1 MSFTEATVV
10 NFFKPASKKEPEH
23 TTWKVVDDTL
33 LVGTYF
39 NRASPNKTKPAA
51 PDEKRR
57 VAGFD
62 LVRENVFSFLFFFLH
77 FFNIF
82 GGAGDAFERQR
93 ELNALLGLANGR
105 CHHGRDQLFSFF

>member
-1 MSFTEATVV
+1 MV

-39 NRASPNKTKPAA
+39 NRASPNETKPAA

-62 LVRENVFSFLFFFLH
+62 LVREMSFRSFFFSRVSSTFL
-77 FFNIF
+77 
-82 GGAGDAFERQR
+82 GAGDAFERQR

-105 CHHGRDQLFSFF
+105 CHHGRYQLFSFF

>member
-1 MSFTEATVV
+1 MV

-39 NRASPNKTKPAA
+39 NRASPNGTKPAA

-62 LVRENVFSFLFFFLH
+62 LVREMSFRFLFIFSCVSSTFL
-77 FFNIF
+77 
-82 GGAGDAFERQR
+82 GG
-93 ELNALLGLANGR
+93 GR
-105 CHHGRDQLFSFF
+105 CIRTAKGTECTVGFS

>member
-1 MSFTEATVV
+1 VV

-23 TTWKVVDDTL
+23 TTWKVVNDTL

-39 NRASPNKTKPAA
+39 NRASPNRTKPAA

-62 LVRENVFSFLFFFLH
+62 LVRGTVFL
-77 FFNIF
+77 
-82 GGAGDAFERQR
+82 
-93 ELNALLGLANGR
+93 
-105 CHHGRDQLFSFF
+105 SFFSCVSPKFLGGGGGMYSNGEGN

>member
-1 MSFTEATVV
+1 MV

-39 NRASPNKTKPAA
+39 NRASPNETKPAA

-62 LVRENVFSFLFFFLH
+62 LVREMSFRSFFFFCLL

-82 GGAGDAFERQR
+82 RG
-93 ELNALLGLANGR
+93 GR
-105 CHHGRDQLFSFF
+105 CIRTAKGTECTVGFS

>member
-1 MSFTEATVV
+1 VV

-62 LVRENVFSFLFFFLH
+62 LVRGTVFPFFLSFSCVSST
-77 FFNIF
+77 FFGRVVCSN
-82 GGAGDAFERQR
+82 GEG
-93 ELNALLGLANGR
+93 ELMH
-105 CHHGRDQLFSFF
+105 CWV